1 MRASTIKLLFL
12 DFSYLSEIFAIHA
25 RQTMNHLV
33 DPLKFFRKQNPSD
46 VNRLSKEHLQHYDI
60 FFLDFHH

>member
-12 DFSYLSEIFAIHA
+12 DFSYLPEIFAIHA
-25 RQTMNHLV
+25 RQTMNHSV

-46 VNRLSKEHLQHYDI
+46 VNRLSKEHL
-60 FFLDFHH
+60 